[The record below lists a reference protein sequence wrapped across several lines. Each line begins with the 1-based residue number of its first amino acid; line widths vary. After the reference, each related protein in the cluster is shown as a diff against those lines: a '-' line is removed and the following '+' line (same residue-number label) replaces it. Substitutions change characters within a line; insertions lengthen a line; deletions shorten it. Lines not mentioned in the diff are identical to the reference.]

1 MLFFSIKISGSGRG
15 HVWLWITCLRC
26 CLLLVK
32 PYCLFFSV
40 CDLGSS
46 YIIHLFSM
54 FSLALLIGSIKE
66 LVKIEKNGLLF
77 SSSSELADE
86 LLVNF
91 NYFVKII
98 FFMNN

>member
-1 MLFFSIKISGSGRG
+1 
-15 HVWLWITCLRC
+15 
-26 CLLLVK
+26 
-32 PYCLFFSV
+32 
-40 CDLGSS
+40 
-46 YIIHLFSM
+46 
-54 FSLALLIGSIKE
+54 LIGSIKE
-66 LVKIEKNGLLF
+66 LVKVEKNGLLF